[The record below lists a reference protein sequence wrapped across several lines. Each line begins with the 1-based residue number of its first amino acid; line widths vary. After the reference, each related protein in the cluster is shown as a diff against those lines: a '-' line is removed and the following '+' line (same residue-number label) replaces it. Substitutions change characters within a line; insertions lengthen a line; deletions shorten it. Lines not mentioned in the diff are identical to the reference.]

1 MRGSRTDVLRW
12 LHKERKRYVHHV
24 PHARAAGVLAGAG
37 IGLLFVIVLG
47 VVWRNCRDC

>member
-1 MRGSRTDVLRW
+1 MHGSRTDVLRW
-12 LHKERKRYVHHV
+12 LRKERMRYHV